1 MGNELCSVSTPP
13 AVKHIKQLG
22 VYRGGGQT
30 VDGVM
35 GRRVEEGAYTAS
47 LGQGVATVS
56 GKCPLA

>member
-22 VYRGGGQT
+22 VYGGQT

>member
-1 MGNELCSVSTPP
+1 MSFAASQPHL
-13 AVKHIKQLG
+13 QLNTLNSWCLQ
-22 VYRGGGQT
+22 GGGQT